1 LLQTKKNKKQ
11 IATKPK
17 GKATTSMWG
26 STFHST
32 ENYPLSKKNKKGKC
46 AWTAAKKLLLPP
58 FLLLWLTTYFVRQRP
73 LACEKFFFGKILFPR
88 PVAFNLCT

>member
-32 ENYPLSKKNKKGKC
+32 ENYPLSNKKESV
-46 AWTAAKKLLLPP
+46 KKKENVPGLQLKSCCCHHFSYYGLLLI
-58 FLLLWLTTYFVRQRP
+58 LW
-73 LACEKFFFGKILFPR
+73 GKGL
-88 PVAFNLCT
+88 